1 MSDNYMTYSSWYMEC
16 NRHNFL
22 SFETIL
28 GSFTPLTME
37 NSEKM
42 KKTSADIIMLHKC
55 TKIHDQD
62 L

>member
-28 GSFTPLTME
+28 GSVTPLTTQ

-42 KKTSADIIMLHKC
+42 KKNVIIMLHKC
-55 TKIHDQD
+55 TKIHDKD